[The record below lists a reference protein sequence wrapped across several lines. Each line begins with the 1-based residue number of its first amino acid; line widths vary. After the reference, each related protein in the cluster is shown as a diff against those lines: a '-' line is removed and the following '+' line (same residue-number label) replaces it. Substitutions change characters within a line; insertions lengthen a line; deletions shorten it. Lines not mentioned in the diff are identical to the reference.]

1 MKIQNEFLNKP
12 IFGKF
17 KIIKEEGKGSNS
29 IIFSAQNI
37 INKELVALKIQEKTQ
52 NIIDLEKEAYYLFK
66 LKGIGM
72 PKILSYGYSGKYKI
86 LVEELLGKSLKE
98 LFKEN
103 ENKSKRIRLKDMLLA
118 GLQIIDRIEF
128 IHSKNILHLD
138 IKPNHFLVG
147 NPNNSLIYLI
157 DFCLAKK
164 YRSSRTGKH
173 VKFSKNSYFS
183 GNLKFSSINTMKGIM
198 PSRRDDLESI
208 GYLLIY
214 LYKQKLPWDKVISK
228 NKIEFTQKI
237 FEIKKLI
244 PLKMLCDDLPKEMIE
259 FMKYVRSLKFEEE
272 PKYEYLI
279 KILATTLEKIDR
291 VNDFNLSWINQ
302 SLTRRFPIIQN
313 QITFKII
320 RKKKKSSFSRI
331 INLSSS
337 LKSKIEEKPK
347 RNKYKI
353 ISVIKKN
360 INSYDDEENKNIK
373 SINKNKTSF
382 SNSCSLKKNFKFIRI
397 IKNQIIN
404 KSDNRHK
411 RNNNNINFKYKL
423 IKLTKNDN
431 NLTDLNTIDSENSL
445 KYNDFLNMP
454 KIYKTSSNNNINNY
468 SFFKEAINSNKSLNI
483 YPKNSKDINIY
494 FGKKNFTP
502 NNSSKYFDLNN
513 LFLRKKKYYN
523 NIDKNN
529 SFLNHN
535 ITYNYICLNK
545 FNDLSNRNNEENNI
559 KLSNDIVYIR
569 KYNKL

>member
-103 ENKSKRIRLKDMLLA
+103 ENKSKGIRLKDMLLA

-173 VKFSKNSYFS
+173 VKFSKNGYFS
-183 GNLKFSSINTMKGIM
+183 GNLKFSSINTMKGII

-214 LYKQKLPWDKVISK
+214 LYKQKLPWDKMISK

-313 QITFKII
+313 QKTFKII

-382 SNSCSLKKNFKFIRI
+382 SNSCSLEKNFKFIRI

-404 KSDNRHK
+404 KSDSRHK

-494 FGKKNFTP
+494 FGKKNFTT

>member
-173 VKFSKNSYFS
+173 VKFSKNGYFS
-183 GNLKFSSINTMKGIM
+183 GNLKFSSINTMKGII

-214 LYKQKLPWDKVISK
+214 LYKQKLPWDKMISK

-320 RKKKKSSFSRI
+320 RKKKKSLFSRI
-331 INLSSS
+331 INLNSS

-494 FGKKNFTP
+494 FGKKNFTT
-502 NNSSKYFDLNN
+502 NNSKYFDLNN

>member
-128 IHSKNILHLD
+128 THSKNILHLD

-320 RKKKKSSFSRI
+320 RKKKKSLFSRI

-454 KIYKTSSNNNINNY
+454 KIYKTRSNNNINNY

-494 FGKKNFTP
+494 FGKKNFTT

>member
-29 IIFSAQNI
+29 IIFSAKNI

-72 PKILSYGYSGKYKI
+72 PKIISYGYSGKYKI

-103 ENKSKRIRLKDMLLA
+103 QNKSKRIRLKDMLLA

-157 DFCLAKK
+157 DFCLASK

-183 GNLKFSSINTMKGIM
+183 GNLQFSSINTMKGIM
-198 PSRRDDLESI
+198 PSRRDDLESV

-244 PLKMLCDDLPKEMIE
+244 PLKMLCEDLPKEMIE
-259 FMKYVRSLKFEEE
+259 FMKYVRNLKFEEE

-302 SLTRRFPIIQN
+302 SLTIRFPKNQN

-320 RKKKKSSFSRI
+320 RKKKSHRFQ
-331 INLSSS
+331 
-337 LKSKIEEKPK
+337 E
-347 RNKYKI
+347 
-353 ISVIKKN
+353 
-360 INSYDDEENKNIK
+360 
-373 SINKNKTSF
+373 
-382 SNSCSLKKNFKFIRI
+382 
-397 IKNQIIN
+397 
-404 KSDNRHK
+404 
-411 RNNNNINFKYKL
+411 
-423 IKLTKNDN
+423 
-431 NLTDLNTIDSENSL
+431 
-445 KYNDFLNMP
+445 
-454 KIYKTSSNNNINNY
+454 
-468 SFFKEAINSNKSLNI
+468 
-483 YPKNSKDINIY
+483 
-494 FGKKNFTP
+494 
-502 NNSSKYFDLNN
+502 
-513 LFLRKKKYYN
+513 
-523 NIDKNN
+523 
-529 SFLNHN
+529 
-535 ITYNYICLNK
+535 
-545 FNDLSNRNNEENNI
+545 
-559 KLSNDIVYIR
+559 
-569 KYNKL
+569 

>member
-103 ENKSKRIRLKDMLLA
+103 ENKSKGIRLKDMLLA

-173 VKFSKNSYFS
+173 VKFSKNGYFS
-183 GNLKFSSINTMKGIM
+183 GNLKFSSINTMKGII

-214 LYKQKLPWDKVISK
+214 LYKQKLPWDKMISK

-382 SNSCSLKKNFKFIRI
+382 SNSCSLEKNFKFIRI

-404 KSDNRHK
+404 KSDSRHK

-494 FGKKNFTP
+494 FGKKNFTT

-513 LFLRKKKYYN
+513 LFLRKK
-523 NIDKNN
+523 NI
-529 SFLNHN
+529 
-535 ITYNYICLNK
+535 II
-545 FNDLSNRNNEENNI
+545 I
-559 KLSNDIVYIR
+559 
-569 KYNKL
+569 